1 MSYFLSTTSEDS
13 CSGCFEQRFLEE
25 EEEERNVCQERSR
38 YIYPKGAENT
48 KSNNQLITYYITQHL
63 LIVEKF
69 KYIVNL
75 DNQAEFQQKV
85 RREQYHRKF
94 YKRNCEGEGDDVPQ
108 SGRVLWPGGTRVGE
122 R

>member
-1 MSYFLSTTSEDS
+1 MSYFLTTTTEDS
-13 CSGCFEQRFLEE
+13 CPGCFEQRFLME

-48 KSNNQLITYYITQHL
+48 KSNSLVITYYVTPHL

-85 RREQYHRKF
+85 RRDQYHRKF
-94 YKRNCEGEGDDVPQ
+94 YKNNEGEGDDVPE
-108 SGRVLWPGGTRVGE
+108 SGRVLWPGRTRVGE